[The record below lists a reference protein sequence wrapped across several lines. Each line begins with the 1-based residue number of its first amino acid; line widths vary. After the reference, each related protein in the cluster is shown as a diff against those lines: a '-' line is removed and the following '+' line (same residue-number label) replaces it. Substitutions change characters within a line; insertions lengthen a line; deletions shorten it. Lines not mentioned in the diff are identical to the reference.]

1 MSDAQ
6 TTATTA
12 PAAAQEGAAGEVL
25 LEVRDGLGR
34 ITLNRPRAL
43 NALTQDMVR
52 AIDAALTDW
61 AADPAVRGVLIR
73 GAGEKGLCAGGDV
86 VSLRSSL
93 LAGRFAEAEEFF
105 RDEYAMN
112 ERIAAYPKPYVAF
125 MDGVVLGGGMGV
137 SAHGSH
143 RVATERTRAGMP
155 ETAIGFTPDV
165 GGSFHLA
172 RAPFQAGRHLA
183 ATSAHASGSDAVA
196 LGLAD
201 VFVESARLDE
211 LEQALAAAHPPE
223 VGPVSGLL
231 LREDLDARPHL
242 LVGAASNAV
251 RTDRIP
257 VVTRS
262 STRRRAAALLGETP
276 VPENRPRR
284 TAAVLTDGPDP
295 AAAPRPDASVP
306 PAAQSGTAAAAGS
319 SSAATPAA
327 TAADHPSDEAA
338 EPMTT
343 APTPAP
349 ATAGPAGGPED
360 GAARRR
366 RGKDD
371 RPVQYRRG
379 WFIPVFTTLL
389 ALTLAAVAVWGYLW
403 TQTQYYVGAND
414 GRIAVFKGVS
424 QRLGPLE
431 LSHVDRQT
439 DLPVDALPA
448 YARDRVNAGMPAR
461 DVDHAEQIVAEL
473 RDSLHPN
480 APAPAGE
487 PSERARP
494 STTPSSS
501 SARPSDASG
510 SAAPTSPASSPSAT
524 GGEAP

>member
-12 PAAAQEGAAGEVL
+12 PAAARDGAADEVL

-125 MDGVVLGGGMGV
+125 MDGIVLGGGMGV

-211 LEQALAAAHPPE
+211 LEQALAAAFGALGSAADAGARDEAAFAAADE
-223 VGPVSGLL
+223 VLARFAVA
-231 LREDLDARPHL
+231 EDARPASA
-242 LVGAASNAV
+242 LVAGREWIEDAYGRETAAEVLAAL
-251 RTDRIP
+251 DE
-257 VVTRS
+257 
-262 STRRRAAALLGETP
+262 RAAAGGEHA
-276 VPENRPRR
+276 E
-284 TAAVLTDGPDP
+284 
-295 AAAPRPDASVP
+295 
-306 PAAQSGTAAAAGS
+306 AAGQ
-319 SSAATPAA
+319 
-327 TAADHPSDEAA
+327 AA
-338 EPMTT
+338 EAIRTKS
-343 APTPAP
+343 PT
-349 ATAGPAGGPED
+349 
-360 GAARRR
+360 
-366 RGKDD
+366 
-371 RPVQYRRG
+371 
-379 WFIPVFTTLL
+379 
-389 ALTLAAVAVWGYLW
+389 AVAVAHEAQRRLAAR
-403 TQTQYYVGAND
+403 GA
-414 GRIAVFKGVS
+414 
-424 QRLGPLE
+424 
-431 LSHVDRQT
+431 
-439 DLPVDALPA
+439 DLTVADALRQEFTIGTHLMREPDMA
-448 YARDRVNAGMPAR
+448 EGIRALLVDKDKDPTWSPAR
-461 DVDHAEQIVAEL
+461 LEDVSAEDVAG
-473 RDSLHPN
+473 HF
-480 APAPAGE
+480 E
-487 PSERARP
+487 PVP
-494 STTPSSS
+494 GVDPLQL
-501 SARPSDASG
+501 G
-510 SAAPTSPASSPSAT
+510 
-524 GGEAP
+524 